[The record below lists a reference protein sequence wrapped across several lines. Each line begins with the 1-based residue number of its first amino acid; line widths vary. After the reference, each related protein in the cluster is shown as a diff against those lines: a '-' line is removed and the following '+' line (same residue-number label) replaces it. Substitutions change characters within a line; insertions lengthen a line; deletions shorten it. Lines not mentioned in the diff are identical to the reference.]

1 MTPSADG
8 LTTKDGVRAARVLGH
23 LALYYRPGTEEA
35 ARTLLTD
42 LGCELV
48 DNGPRPGEDGFAS
61 AVLDM
66 ATADHHDGVI
76 YVAQMGDAQWALEQQ
91 VDALMATDEG
101 RALADRVAEWPESA
115 PHAGIVYDSL
125 DELEAALSRLDE
137 HTAPGGP
144 LEGHVRV
151 VRFRA
156 RPGLDPDVD
165 ARMAA
170 SPVFTDDDRPAFG
183 DHIVQCFVHTDLF
196 GSLTSARVIEL
207 DFAFPPFYE
216 RVPTFGR

>member
-1 MTPSADG
+1 
-8 LTTKDGVRAARVLGH
+8 VLGH
-23 LALYYRPGTEEA
+23 LALYYRPGTEVA

-61 AVLDM
+61 ALLDPS
-66 ATADHHDGVI
+66 TADHHDNLV
-76 YVAQMGDAQWALEQQ
+76 YVARMGDAQWALEQQ
-91 VDALMATDEG
+91 VDALLAGDEG
-101 RALADRVAEWPESA
+101 RALRDRVAEYPESA
-115 PHAGIVYDSL
+115 PHVGVVYDSL
-125 DELEAALSRLDE
+125 DELEGALLALDS
-137 HTAPGGP
+137 HAAPGGP
-144 LEGHVRV
+144 LHGHVEV
-151 VRFRA
+151 VRYRA
-156 RPGLDPDVD
+156 RPGLDDAVD

-170 SPVFTDDDRPAFG
+170 SPVFTDDDPPAFG

-207 DFAFPPFYE
+207 DFAFPPFFD